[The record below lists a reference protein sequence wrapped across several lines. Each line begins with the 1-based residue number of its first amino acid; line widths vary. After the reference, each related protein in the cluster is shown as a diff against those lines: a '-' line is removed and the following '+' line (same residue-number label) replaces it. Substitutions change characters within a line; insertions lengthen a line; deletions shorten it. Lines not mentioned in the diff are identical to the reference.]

1 MFRNIAKACLI
12 LGLILSIFATA
23 PLAYAE
29 GAYKSSSVKKED
41 VPGEEMIMD
50 LLLLRPIGFAATVI
64 GAAAFVVSLPFTIPM
79 KQVDEAAD
87 KLVVKP
93 GKYTFVRK
101 LGYDTK

>member
-1 MFRNIAKACLI
+1 MFRDIAKACLI

-29 GAYKSSSVKKED
+29 GAYKSSSVREEEGR
-41 VPGEEMIMD
+41 GEEMIFD
-50 LLLLRPIGFAATVI
+50 LLFLRPIGFAATVI

-101 LGYDTK
+101 LGHGKK